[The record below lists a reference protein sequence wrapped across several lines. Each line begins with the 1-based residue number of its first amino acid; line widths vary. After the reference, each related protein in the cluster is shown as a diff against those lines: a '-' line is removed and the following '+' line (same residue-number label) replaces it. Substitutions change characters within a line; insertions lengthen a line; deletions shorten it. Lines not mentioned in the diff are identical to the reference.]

1 MRCNGTGAVTLKTL
15 HGEFEFRLQKYQF
28 EDGTHVSFL
37 DLRQP
42 PPVRYISRGLQELS
56 VYYSNRMSYR
66 EVCRL
71 IERQCGKRVLSE
83 QTIWQLVQQ
92 SALALSE
99 QVEWEVKQHSSACHP
114 IEVAQEIDLYE
125 AEGEE
130 VLLFDDGISV
140 KAQKP
145 KRESATGGEVAK
157 QDLELTHRVLTDVVV
172 LQTALGQYEYLS
184 APIAADGSLRLPLA
198 EVVQAKVQAVYG
210 HRYAPLPLVVVSD
223 GATSIRKR
231 WTQTFG
237 DQIVVILDWYHLTKK
252 LRDLM
257 TMIARNKAEKQ
268 SHLKVLVAQLWAGQ
282 VQTALDYITHQV
294 IPRHREKW
302 QELLTYLTKHQ
313 HEIIHYERR
322 QKAGK
327 PIGSGRVEKAVD
339 QVIGHRQKHKGK
351 SWRPQGSRALGL
363 LKVLELN
370 GQWHQFW
377 FSQQPA

>member
-1 MRCNGTGAVTLKTL
+1 MRCNGTGRVTLKTL

-42 PPVRYISRGLQELS
+42 LPVQYISRGLQELS

-66 EVCRL
+66 EVTQL
-71 IERQCGKRVLSE
+71 VERQCGKRVLSE

-99 QVEWEVKQHSSACHP
+99 QMAWEVESRPSTGDS
-114 IEVAQEIDLYE
+114 IEITGAVDLYD
-125 AEGEE
+125 AESQE

-145 KRESATGGEVAK
+145 QRQTDTQVEAAN
-157 QDLELTHRVLTDVVV
+157 QNLEPTSRVLTDVVV
-172 LQTALGQYEYLS
+172 LQTAPGQYEYVS
-184 APIAADGSLRLPLA
+184 APICLDGALRLSLA
-198 EVVQAKVQAVYG
+198 QVVQAKVEQVYG
-210 HRYAPLPLVVVSD
+210 NRSGSLPLVIISD

-237 DQIVVILDWYHLTKK
+237 ESIVVVLDWYHLTKK

-257 TMIARNKAEKQ
+257 TMIARSKAEKQ
-268 SHLKVLVAQLWAGQ
+268 DHLKVLFAQLWTGQ
-282 VQTALDYITHQV
+282 VQSALDYITHQV
-294 IPRHREKW
+294 IPRNREKW
-302 QELLTYLTKHQ
+302 QELLTYLGKHQ
-313 HEIIHYERR
+313 HEIVHYERR

-339 QVIGHRQKHKGK
+339 QVVGFRQKHKGQ
-351 SWRPQGSRALGL
+351 SWQPQGSRALGL

-370 GQWHQFW
+370 GKWHQFW
-377 FSQQPA
+377 FSCQPA